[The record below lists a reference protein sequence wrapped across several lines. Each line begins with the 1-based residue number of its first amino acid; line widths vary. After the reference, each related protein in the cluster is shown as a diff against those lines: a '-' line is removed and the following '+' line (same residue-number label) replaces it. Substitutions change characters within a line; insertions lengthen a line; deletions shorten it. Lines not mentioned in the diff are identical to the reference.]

1 MNYFELFD
9 LPVAIKVDKEQLKRQ
24 FFSLSRRY
32 HPDHFAGGSET
43 EQSEALERSAEL
55 NKAYKTLN
63 NEDDTIRY
71 LLELNGLLAEEDKT
85 SLPQAFLMEMLE
97 VNEELAEADLSDPE
111 EKDKVWRKLESIREE
126 IYEPVQD
133 IMESDQK
140 AISQE
145 ELLRL
150 KEYYLK
156 KKYLKRLA
164 AQSGQKLL

>member
-9 LPVAIKVDKEQLKRQ
+9 LPVAVKVDKEQLKRQ

-32 HPDHFAGGSET
+32 HPDHFAGGSDE
-43 EQSEALERSAEL
+43 EQSEALNRSAEL
-55 NKAYKTLN
+55 NKAYKTLTN
-63 NEDDTIRY
+63 KDETIRY
-71 LLELNGLLAEEDKT
+71 LLQLNGLLAEEDKT
-85 SLPQAFLMEMLE
+85 QLPQAFLMEMLE
-97 VNEELAEADLSDPE
+97 VNEELADADLSDPE
-111 EKDKVWRKLESIREE
+111 EKDKVARKLESIRKE

-150 KEYYLK
+150 KDYYLK

>member
-9 LPVAIKVDKEQLKRQ
+9 LPVAVKVDKDQLKRQ

-32 HPDHFAGGSET
+32 HPDHFAGGSDE
-43 EQSEALERSAEL
+43 EQSEALDRSAEL

-63 NEDDTIRY
+63 NEDETIRY
-71 LLELNGLLAEEDKT
+71 LLQLNGLLAEEDKT
-85 SLPQAFLMEMLE
+85 QLPQAFLMEMLE
-97 VNEELAEADLSDPE
+97 VNEELADADLSDPD
-111 EKDKVWRKLESIREE
+111 EKDKVVRKLESIRKE

-150 KEYYLK
+150 KDYYLK

>member
-9 LPVAIKVDKEQLKRQ
+9 LPVAVKVDKEQLKRQ

-32 HPDHFAGGSET
+32 HPDHFAVGSDE
-43 EQSEALERSAEL
+43 EQSEALDRSAEL

-63 NEDDTIRY
+63 NEDETIRY
-71 LLELNGLLAEEDKT
+71 LLQLNGLLAEEDKT
-85 SLPQAFLMEMLE
+85 QLPQAFLMEMLE
-97 VNEELAEADLSDPE
+97 VNEELADANHSDPE
-111 EKDKVWRKLESIREE
+111 EKDKVVRKLESIRKE

-150 KEYYLK
+150 KDYYLK